1 MNKLREPFWKLGI
14 ALNWTTFGLTV
25 CILVA
30 CVSVCIFGFFPAWA
44 QNRIVRIL
52 LVLLMIPAMV
62 VVFGSLYRTMM
73 WGFSDKKG
81 RAQIEKEMAVKILQ
95 DHYKE
100 EEAIE
105 AKKRKRSQQDL

>member
-14 ALNWTTFGLTV
+14 ALNWTTFGLTL

-44 QNRIVRIL
+44 QNRFVRIS
-52 LVLLMIPAMV
+52 LVLLMLPALA
-62 VVFGSLYRTMM
+62 VVFGSLYRSTM
-73 WGFSDKKG
+73 WGLSDEKG
-81 RAQIEKEMAVKILQ
+81 RAQIEKEMEIKILQ